1 MDDIIKNIG
10 SLLACEYKVIPPQN
24 SGQKVMDF
32 YEKEKA
38 AGEQEGFIPV
48 ILVPDEEL
56 FRRLQKA
63 QHPEWYLEEYKKHNG
78 KDILDGYLNEIKE
91 CLKRQGE
98 SLDDVIDTVERGQE
112 IEGFAGFVPD
122 DWEETLE
129 VLLVKVPTTHPWE
142 VFAWIPMGGWRECP
156 PTEYM
161 IAIMKYWYEQYRFY
175 PVVISGDMIE
185 GMVPEKPKTAEEAV
199 AIGIEHYA
207 FCPDL
212 IEQCCSDACIGQWAD
227 TMMKSLIW
235 FFWWD

>member
-1 MDDIIKNIG
+1 M
-10 SLLACEYKVIPPQN
+10 
-24 SGQKVMDF
+24 
-32 YEKEKA
+32 
-38 AGEQEGFIPV
+38 
-48 ILVPDEEL
+48 
-56 FRRLQKA
+56 
-63 QHPEWYLEEYKKHNG
+63 
-78 KDILDGYLNEIKE
+78 
-91 CLKRQGE
+91 
-98 SLDDVIDTVERGQE
+98 IDTVERGQE

-142 VFAWIPMGGWRECP
+142 VFAWIPMGGWHECP

-212 IEQCCSDACIGQWAD
+212 IEQCCSDVCIGQWAD